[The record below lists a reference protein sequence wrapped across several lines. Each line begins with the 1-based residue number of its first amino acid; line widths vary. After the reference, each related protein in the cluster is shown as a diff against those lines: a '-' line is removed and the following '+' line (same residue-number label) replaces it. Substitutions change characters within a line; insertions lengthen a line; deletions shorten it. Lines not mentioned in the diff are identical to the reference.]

1 MSEQRLGLVRIAMRR
16 CGSDAVEKILRFTN
30 DVWRCVECQ
39 MEDIGNSRADLRN
52 RGRPARKFQRPSDTR
67 EMRQRVLHESVIAL
81 ELLDRL
87 FLTLDNIGELID
99 SSVQSRLIDRNVAQ
113 ALERDLDCI
122 DLLYQGIIIP
132 QQPGA
137 GRKQI
142 AAQNALVLGKP
153 IKLCERSLS
162 NVSALLFTARSDS
175 HVKIKASRATP
186 AITDIVLMAGL
197 LSPRRRDSFQSAN

>member
-1 MSEQRLGLVRIAMRR
+1 MQ
-16 CGSDAVEKILRFTN
+16 
-30 DVWRCVECQ
+30 DVG
-39 MEDIGNSRADLRN
+39 DGRADLRN

-153 IKLCERSLS
+153 IKLCERSVERFGIAVYGAERQPRQDQGKQS
-162 NVSALLFTARSDS
+162 HAGYHGYRSHGGAAFTGA
-175 HVKIKASRATP
+175 
-186 AITDIVLMAGL
+186 
-197 LSPRRRDSFQSAN
+197 PR

>member
-1 MSEQRLGLVRIAMRR
+1 LVRIAMRR
-16 CGSDAVEKILRFTN
+16 CGSDAVEKILRFAN

-39 MEDIGNSRADLRN
+39 MEDIGDSRADLRN

-67 EMRQRVLHESVIAL
+67 EMRQRVLHERVIAL

-99 SSVQSRLIDRNVAQ
+99 SSVQSRLIDRNVVQ
-113 ALERDLDCI
+113 AFERDLDCI

-137 GRKQI
+137 GREQI
-142 AAQNALVLGKP
+142 AAQNTLVLGKP
-153 IKLCERSLS
+153 IKLCERS
-162 NVSALLFTARSDS
+162 VERFGIAVRRGATATSRSR
-175 HVKIKASRATP
+175 HAE
-186 AITDIVLMAGL
+186 
-197 LSPRRRDSFQSAN
+197 PRRLSRISFSWRGCFHRGAAIVSSQ